1 MTTKFVI
8 FDYDGVIVDSLE
20 LALKAA
26 TEAASAVG
34 VERVVSANDLE
45 TLDNVTFDD
54 LGRHIGIPEARIDDF
69 MASLLPFLARHGD
82 LVEVFAGMPE
92 LLRGLAEQHQV
103 AIISASER
111 ATIRAVLERE
121 GLEDAITVILGSD
134 IPGAKAEKIA
144 GAAKQLDMDQ
154 ERVWMVGDSIS
165 DIRQGKLAGVHTMAV
180 TWGWQ
185 SRARLVAEQPDA
197 IFDEPGAIMDFFN
210 SR

>member
-1 MTTKFVI
+1 MTNLII
-8 FDYDGVIVDSLE
+8 FDYDGVIVDSRE
-20 LALKAA
+20 LALEAA
-26 TEAASAVG
+26 TQATAAVG
-34 VERVVSANDLE
+34 VERVVTAVDLE

-54 LGRHIGIPEARIDDF
+54 LGRHIGIPEVRIDDF
-69 MASLLPFLARHGD
+69 MASLLPFLAAHGD
-82 LVEVFAGMPE
+82 GAKVFAGMPE
-92 LLRGLAEQHQV
+92 LLRGLALRHEV

-121 GLEDAITVILGSD
+121 GLEDAITMILGSD

-144 GAAKQLDMDQ
+144 GAAKTLGFEP

-165 DIRQGKLAGVHTMAV
+165 DIRQGKLAGVRTVAT

-185 SRARLVAEQPDA
+185 SRPRLMAERPDV
-197 IFDEPGAIMDFFN
+197 IFDKPGAIAYFFA